1 MAVSSTT
8 FAERMDK
15 INSGKT
21 TSWTV
26 PGQGLASV
34 RDEQSFLRKC
44 RANTPAKA
52 GSKPARRSTQK
63 RRNPLRCI
71 VALVAGAVSVIAARW
86 LDYTYVGQLA
96 DLVNGYGV
104 DLALLTEKV
113 PMALAI
119 AAILSLVAMFCLGL
133 RGKAGLVLQA
143 TGFLGA
149 LLFEPD
155 LVALAPEFYAYLYP
169 PDWISSMMAQA
180 TLRA

>member
-1 MAVSSTT
+1 MAVSSTS
-8 FAERMDK
+8 FSERMDK

-26 PGQGLASV
+26 PGEGLASV

-44 RANTPAKA
+44 RANAPKKTSAKPAK
-52 GSKPARRSTQK
+52 RSTQK
-63 RRNPLRCI
+63 RRNPLRYV

-86 LDYTYVGQLA
+86 LDYTFGGQLA
-96 DLVNGYGV
+96 EFVNGYGL
-104 DLALLTEKV
+104 DLALVTGKV

-119 AAILSLVAMFCLGL
+119 AAILSLVAMLCLGL
-133 RGKAGLVLQA
+133 RGKAGLALQA

-149 LLFEPD
+149 LVFEPD
-155 LVALAPEFYAYLYP
+155 LVALAPDIYAYLYP

-180 TLRA
+180 SLLA